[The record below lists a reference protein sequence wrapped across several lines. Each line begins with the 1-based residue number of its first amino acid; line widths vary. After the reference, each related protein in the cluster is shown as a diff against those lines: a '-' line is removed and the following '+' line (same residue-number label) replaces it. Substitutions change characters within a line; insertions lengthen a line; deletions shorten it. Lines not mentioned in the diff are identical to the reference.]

1 MRTVHLYGS
10 MAEQFGP
17 SFRLDVRSLAEAAH
31 ALGCQ
36 IPGFRR
42 AIEEGRFRVTCGASR
57 SRGLRL
63 DQDLITFGLPAG
75 DLHIVPVVRGA
86 KSGGI
91 GKIII
96 GTLIAAAAWWNPLGW
111 TTAATMLGSLGASVA
126 LTGASQLLS
135 PKKKNEPTKKSFMF
149 DGADNTAEQG
159 GGVSVIIG
167 TCMVNP
173 VTVSAGVTTSDSNG
187 LV

>member
-10 MAEQFGP
+10 MAEQFGS
-17 SFRLDVRSLAEAAH
+17 SFRLDVRSLAEAAR

-42 AIEEGRFRVTCGASR
+42 AIEEGRFRVTCGPSR
-57 SRGLRL
+57 SKGLRL
-63 DQDLITFGLPAG
+63 DKDLITFGLPAG

-91 GKIII
+91 GKIIA
-96 GTLIAAAAWWNPLGW
+96 GTLIAAASFWVPGGGFLIGLA
-111 TTAATMLGSLGASVA
+111 ASVA

-149 DGADNTAEQG
+149 NGADNTAEQG
-159 GGVSVIIG
+159 GGVPVIIG

>member
-1 MRTVHLYGS
+1 MRTVYLYGS
-10 MAEQFGP
+10 MAEHFGA

-36 IPGFRR
+36 IPGFRK
-42 AIEEGRFRVTCGASR
+42 AIEDGRFRVTCGASR

-63 DQDLITFGLPAG
+63 DKDLITFGLPAG

-86 KSGGI
+86 KNGGI

-96 GTLIAAAAWWNPLGW
+96 GTLIAAATWWAGGPAWLI
-111 TTAATMLGSLGASVA
+111 SIGASMA

-159 GGVSVIIG
+159 GGVPLIIG